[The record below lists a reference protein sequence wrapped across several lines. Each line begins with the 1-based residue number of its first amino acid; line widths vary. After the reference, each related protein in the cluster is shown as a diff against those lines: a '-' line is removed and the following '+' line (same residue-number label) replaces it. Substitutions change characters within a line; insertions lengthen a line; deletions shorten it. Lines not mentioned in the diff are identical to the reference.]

1 MYFVLCC
8 VGNKL
13 YLILSYLILSYLILC
28 HPFVKVSHDMAKP
41 SKVVLVDHLN
51 NGLHITLFVQVFIY
65 LSVPSGDPFYHSA
78 KCYDCCCN
86 LLF

>member
-1 MYFVLCC
+1 
-8 VGNKL
+8 
-13 YLILSYLILSYLILC
+13 
-28 HPFVKVSHDMAKP
+28 MAKP

-65 LSVPSGDPFYHSA
+65 LSVPSGDPFYHSD